1 MITNTLFFRA
11 SHICPL
17 PSVPLLHVL
26 VPFFCCHSASCWGC
40 DKWASEVMFV
50 GPSCSRPDST
60 GHISHPFWRKV
71 KYSSAGIGIF
81 LIVEWGVCAR
91 PDLRLLCWRKTHSS
105 LWFMVSLLKWFV
117 FVMWLIKVTNP
128 LPSPSFRNYVILSE
142 GLFWASLSCFCRAV
156 CF

>member
-17 PSVPLLHVL
+17 PSVLLLHVL

-50 GPSCSRPDST
+50 GPSCSRPNST

-71 KYSSAGIGIF
+71 KYSSAEIGIF
-81 LIVEWGVCAR
+81 LIVEWGVCAW
-91 PDLRLLCWRKTHSS
+91 PDLGLLCWRKTHFS
-105 LWFMVSLLKWFV
+105 LIYSKSFKMICAL
-117 FVMWLIKVTNP
+117 MWLIKVTNP

-142 GLFWASLSCFCRAV
+142 GRFWASLSCFCRAV